1 MKKTIFLL
9 LFSLSLFAQAP
20 TSFQYGVRTPTLFPW
35 NGTNKIDVNGRL
47 KLNTTAG
54 GFIPAAM
61 TTTQRLAVASPQ
73 TGESVYDVTLGKYYH
88 WDGSGWVVSGGSGGN
103 LAATLAL
110 DNKTN
115 SIPFSSNDES
125 SQILLDDSSNVSI
138 TSGASSQ
145 RQLLLA
151 EDSFY
156 FNSNVRYV
164 FDGKGIDMNTVSDGF
179 GLPRLTTTAMNAIV
193 APTEGMLV
201 RNTTESS
208 IYQYDGATWEPL
220 ASAAQTLDQT
230 TTEGNTT
237 ANDIIV
243 TDSNGTTLTSKG
255 YSQYVETSSG
265 KQLFVT
271 PNLLS
276 YKRGS
281 FYYNVSPPATLSVT
295 REVEWPDKSGTVAFL
310 DDVSAPTL
318 PEEQIAFGQTGDAFG
333 SSSNLTFH
341 GNRYLKVIAPSTTT
355 SGITVGDG
363 YLSTDAV
370 GVYSLSADETIAD
383 YNPTSTVYNYS
394 NGNYNYNDTT
404 STHNFVGAVKVGGV
418 DALTTSTGQALDSDL
433 TDISSLAPPNDNIL
447 QRKAGVWTSRTPAQL
462 KTDLALVKGDLGL
475 GNVDNTTD
483 LNKPI
488 STATQSA
495 LDLKE
500 NIVSGVVASGTNTY
514 TATYSPTITYTDGL
528 KLVVRFTNANTTAA
542 TININSL
549 GAKSIVK
556 GVSTALVSGDIP
568 AFTTLLLAYDGTNFV
583 IVGSQLVNQ
592 FFDWSPTYGGFSVV
606 PSGGFNRYSLQDK
619 LCHFYIAPTVNGT
632 SNANLLTVTLPFN
645 AKNLQVVPISFCID
659 SSVLTVGGFGLID
672 AGSNVMT
679 ITKQNTGVFNSSGAK
694 RVVVQAFYEIQ

>member
-35 NGTNKIDVNGRL
+35 NGQNKIDVNGRL

-281 FYYNVSPPATLSVT
+281 FYYNISPPATLSAT
-295 REVEWPDKSGTVAFL
+295 KSIAWPDKSGTVAFL
-310 DDVSAPTL
+310 DDVSAPSL
-318 PEEQIAFGQTGDAFG
+318 PEEQIAVGQAGDAFG

-341 GNRYLKVIAPSTTT
+341 SNRYLKVIAPSSTT

-363 YLSTDAV
+363 YLSTDNA
-370 GVYSLSADETIAD
+370 GLYSLSADETIAD

-495 LDLKE
+495 LDGKVTDAIVNGVTTVAPSQNAVFDALALKQNNFILGKKGNASSSLTGTTSE
-500 NIVSGVVASGTNTY
+500 AILESIFIPAGSVAVDDVIYMRNRVFKTGTLGGFTVRYRINSSNSISGSSILGVATLASAAVRAQGIERTLNFRTSNIVEVIDNTTSIAYENSTQTVANANITLTFTSDFWILI
-514 TATYSPTITYTDGL
+514 TAQL
-528 KLVVRFTNANTTAA
+528 TNAAD
-542 TININSL
+542 
-549 GAKSIVK
+549 SIVN
-556 GVSTALVSGDIP
+556 S
-568 AFTTLLLAYDGTNFV
+568 N
-583 IVGSQLVNQ
+583 
-592 FFDWSPTYGGFSVV
+592 
-606 PSGGFNRYSLQDK
+606 
-619 LCHFYIAPTVNGT
+619 YI
-632 SNANLLTVTLPFN
+632 
-645 AKNLQVVPISFCID
+645 
-659 SSVLTVGGFGLID
+659 
-672 AGSNVMT
+672 
-679 ITKQNTGVFNSSGAK
+679 
-694 RVVVQAFYEIQ
+694 IQKF